1 MTPPSGSRADGSR
14 EEPRAEGPLSGRYR
28 LITLGTVVLVFVAAF
43 ENLAVTTV
51 MPVISTELHGEALY
65 AVAFAAPLAVSVVGM
80 VAAGQWCDRSG
91 PRVPLSAS
99 VALFIAGLVVA
110 GLASTMEQVV
120 VGRLVQGLGSGGVT
134 VTLYVIVARV
144 FSGAL
149 QPRVFGLMSA
159 AWVVPALV
167 GPLIAG
173 VLGETV
179 GWRWV
184 FLGVALICVPALG
197 LLLPVLRSLAAAQTG
212 SAPGFVV
219 SRLVCSVLLAVGI
232 LALSISAEFGGM
244 LAVAVAAG
252 SVLLAALAVRPLLPR
267 GTLTGR
273 PGLPRIVLTRFVLAG
288 GFFATET
295 YLPFLLTHEYA
306 YSPAQAGLALSVSGV
321 AWGAASLLQGRYAAR
336 LADRW
341 MLAAGTSLVALAVA
355 VALATALLGLPGW
368 VAVAGW
374 ALSGTG
380 MGLAYPRLS
389 VLLLARSSHAD
400 QGFNSS
406 ALNIADAA
414 GPAVALSIAGLA
426 FQALPG
432 VGVDGFAAV
441 FGLGLA
447 LAVGAVGLSRGVA
460 GAGVGVARGAVR
472 AS

>member
-1 MTPPSGSRADGSR
+1 MGRRDAARVSP
-14 EEPRAEGPLSGRYR
+14 EGPFSARFR

-51 MPVISTELHGEALY
+51 MPVISAELDGSALY

-80 VAAGQWCDRSG
+80 VAAGQWCDTSG
-91 PRVPLSAS
+91 PRVPLCAS

-110 GLASTMEQVV
+110 GLAGSMEQVV

-144 FSGAL
+144 FPGAL

-167 GPLIAG
+167 GPFIAG

-197 LLLPVLRSLAAAQTG
+197 LLLPVMRTLRQAQTG
-212 SAPGFVV
+212 TASGFRIP
-219 SRLVCSVLLAVGI
+219 RLLWAGLLAAGI
-232 LALSISAEFGGM
+232 LALSVSAEFGGVTA
-244 LAVAVAAG
+244 LVVAVAA
-252 SVLLAALAVRPLLPR
+252 VVVAVVAIRPLVPR

-273 PGLPRIVLTRFVLAG
+273 TGLPRIVLTRLVLAG

-295 YLPFLLTHEYA
+295 YLPYLLTRDYGF
-306 YSPAQAGLALSVSGV
+306 SPGQAGLALSVSGV

-336 LADRW
+336 LRDRAV
-341 MLAAGTSLVALAVA
+341 LTAGSALVAAAVA
-355 VALATALLGLPGW
+355 VTLATAALGLPGW
-368 VAVAGW
+368 VAIAGW

-389 VLLLARSSHAD
+389 VLLLSGSSHDD

-414 GPAVALSIAGLA
+414 GPAVALSVAGLA

-432 VGVDGFAAV
+432 AGIDGFTGVFALGLLLAVAAV
-441 FGLGLA
+441 A
-447 LAVGAVGLSRGVA
+447 LVRGAAPRTAAPSA
-460 GAGVGVARGAVR
+460 AADARG
-472 AS
+472 

>member
-1 MTPPSGSRADGSR
+1 MSP
-14 EEPRAEGPLSGRYR
+14 EGPFSGRYR
-28 LITLGTVVLVFVAAF
+28 LITFGTVVLVFVAAF

-51 MPVISTELHGEALY
+51 MPVISAELDGSALY

-110 GLASTMEQVV
+110 GLAGSMEQVV

-134 VTLYVIVARV
+134 VALYVIVARV
-144 FSGAL
+144 FPSAL

-173 VLGETV
+173 VLGDTV

-197 LLLPVLRSLAAAQTG
+197 LLLPVLRTLRDAETG
-212 SAPGFVV
+212 VGGFRVA
-219 SRLVCSVLLAVGI
+219 RLVWAALLAVGI
-232 LALSISAEFGGM
+232 LALSVSAEFGSGISIVVA
-244 LAVAVAAG
+244 LAGAAVAVVAI
-252 SVLLAALAVRPLLPR
+252 RPLVPP

-273 PGLPRIVLTRFVLAG
+273 AGLPRVVLTRLALAG
-288 GFFATET
+288 GFFTTET
-295 YLPFLLTHEYA
+295 YLPYLLTREYGF
-306 YSPAQAGLALSVSGV
+306 SPAAAGLALSVSGV
-321 AWGAASLLQGRYAAR
+321 AWGAASLLQGRYATR
-336 LADRW
+336 MRDRTVLAV
-341 MLAAGTSLVALAVA
+341 GSSLVVLAVA
-355 VALATALLGLPGW
+355 TALATALAGLPGW
-368 VAVAGW
+368 IAIAGW

-389 VLLLARSSHAD
+389 VLLLGGSSTAD

-406 ALNIADAA
+406 ALSIADAA
-414 GPAVALSIAGLA
+414 GPAIALSVAGLA
-426 FQALPG
+426 FQTLPSAG
-432 VGVDGFAAV
+432 LDAFAGV
-441 FGLGLA
+441 FGLGLV
-447 LAVGAVGLSRGVA
+447 LTVGAAAL
-460 GAGVGVARGAVR
+460 ARGAAAARTGAGAAQDVVPPTM
-472 AS
+472 